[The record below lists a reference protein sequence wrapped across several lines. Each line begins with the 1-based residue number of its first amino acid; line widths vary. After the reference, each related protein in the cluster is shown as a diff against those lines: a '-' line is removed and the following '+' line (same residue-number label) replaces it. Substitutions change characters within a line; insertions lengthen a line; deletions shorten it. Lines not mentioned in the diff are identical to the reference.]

1 MLNERAIAAPS
12 AWRWVAQSYLIVVD
26 GVWLPSIAGGL
37 ERKRQKG
44 SLVPSRSA
52 AMIPS
57 SESPLTT
64 TATACAGG
72 HVSTVGD
79 GSMEK
84 VAATGLWS
92 EVETPGKASSESC
105 SMLSASGGIDFQST
119 RSHHDG
125 TRWSLYWNPGFRS
138 TLKVG
143 ACASV
148 PSRKPLNAS
157 PRDCATLS

>member
-1 MLNERAIAAPS
+1 M
-12 AWRWVAQSYLIVVD
+12 
-26 GVWLPSIAGGL
+26 
-37 ERKRQKG
+37 
-44 SLVPSRSA
+44 
-52 AMIPS
+52 MPS

-105 SMLSASGGIDFQST
+105 SMWSASGGIDVLLGRQNA
-119 RSHHDG
+119 RG
-125 TRWSLYWNPGFRS
+125 KG
-138 TLKVG
+138 
-143 ACASV
+143 
-148 PSRKPLNAS
+148 PSRRGTWSFIGGKREEVESCSMATAAREAHEESQNHNLLTSEGRSAYAS
-157 PRDCATLS
+157 RMRAIQLEREKEEQEMRSEEQQEML